1 MGRIG
6 NVNENRYF
14 FLDEAPMY
22 KEKYILR
29 MNHDK
34 FLFPCG
40 TKGSYGVF
48 PARLLGLTYPDY
60 LRFLRD
66 VLGADVIGKNS
77 KYPVAFFDKNETTRQ
92 FVKLL
97 NAKMETIYY
106 NRKHPYRIIE
116 KEDGTLEKVS
126 FENQEGK

>member
-6 NVNENRYF
+6 NVNENRFF

-34 FLFPCG
+34 FNFPNG
-40 TKGSYGVF
+40 TKGSYGVL
-48 PARLLGLTYPDY
+48 PARLLGLSYPDY
-60 LRFLRD
+60 LKFLRD
-66 VLGADVIGKNS
+66 VLGADVIGKNA
-77 KYPVAFFDKNETTRQ
+77 KYPVAFLDKNETTRQ

-97 NAKMETIYY
+97 NAKMETIVY
-106 NRKHPYRIIE
+106 NIKHPYDIVE
-116 KEDGTLEKVS
+116 NEEGALEKIMW
-126 FENQEGK
+126 